1 MSIEV
6 ISCRKFGIDDQI
18 WFAERSGDWN
28 PLHVDPITARRLLFG
43 EVIVH
48 GMHGLLWALDAH
60 CANDGACPATIA
72 ASFHRPILLNVPVTA
87 AREPSTGD
95 GILLTLRHEDEILA
109 SFLLS
114 GTSAL
119 NSARVPG
126 GHIQRRRPREV
137 KLSALKTMQGQV
149 DLRSEVQPIAAA
161 FPDAVAKIGLLPIT
175 AILRLSEIVGMECP
189 GLHSLYAKLDVA
201 LVPGDQ
207 NPSLTFRVIRCS
219 TPQAPIQMELAG
231 GGIQGTVSAFY
242 RPLPVEQPM
251 MDAVAAAVPAG
262 IFADQRALIV
272 GGSRGL
278 GELTAKVVAAGGGAV
293 VLTYHR
299 GADDADRVAMEIT
312 RSGGQCATMAMDLS
326 DSEAAAAAA
335 LALPHLPSHL
345 YFFAAPRIRR
355 SRSGRYD
362 PTLAQIFQRIFV
374 DSFASLIIGL
384 AERSTARLRVFYPS
398 SVFIDELP
406 REYCEYIVAKAAGEA
421 LCQFLV
427 RHYPQLS
434 IMAQRLPRL
443 PTDQTSALIR
453 RNVPDPLPIIVDI
466 VRRMHDIDLGTSA
479 ILEPKSWQ

>member
-1 MSIEV
+1 MSIEI
-6 ISCRKFGIDDQI
+6 ISSRKFGIDDQL

-28 PLHVDPITARRLLFG
+28 PLHLDPIAARRLLFG

-72 ASFHRPILLNVPVTA
+72 ASFHRPLLLNVPVTV

-95 GILLTLRHEDEILA
+95 GVLLTLRHEDEILA

-119 NSARVPG
+119 NQARVPG
-126 GHIQRRRPREV
+126 GHIPRRSPRE
-137 KLSALKTMQGQV
+137 LTISALKTMQGQL

-161 FPDAVAKIGLLPIT
+161 FPHAVAKIGLLPVT

-189 GLHSLYAKLDVA
+189 GLHSLYARLDVA
-201 LVPGDQ
+201 LVPADQ
-207 NPSLTFRVIRCS
+207 NPSLAFRVIRCS

-231 GGIQGTVSAFY
+231 GGIQGTISAFY
-242 RPLPVEQPM
+242 RPSPAEQPT
-251 MDAVAAAVPAG
+251 MDAVVAAVPAAA
-262 IFADQRALIV
+262 FADQHALIV

-293 VLTYHR
+293 VLTYQR
-299 GADDADRVAMEIT
+299 GANDADRVAAEIT
-312 RSGGQCATMAMDLS
+312 KSGGRCTTMALDLS
-326 DSEAAAAAA
+326 DPEAAAAAA
-335 LALPHLPSHL
+335 LALPHLPSHV

-362 PTLAQIFQRIFV
+362 PSLAQTFQGIFV
-374 DSFASLIIGL
+374 ESFASLIIGL

-406 REYCEYIVAKAAGEA
+406 KEYCEYIVAKAAGET
-421 LCQFLV
+421 LCQFLI

-434 IMAQRLPRL
+434 IMVQRLPRL

-453 RNVPDPLPIIVDI
+453 RDVPDPLPIIVDI
-466 VRRMHDIDLGTSA
+466 VGRMHGTSLGTSA
-479 ILEPKSWQ
+479 LLEPKSWQ